1 MRALK
6 ILVIVMTFAAM
17 LFVWPIH
24 PFREVGN
31 VRSGDE
37 GHARTNPIGEGESI
51 SQRFAAADNNII
63 QIEFVLSCDDMQPR
77 SGELLFELLDRDGEA
92 VYAETLDY
100 AGVPD
105 YSYGGPVVNVRVR
118 KGRPYTVRL
127 TNLNVSENQP
137 CAVYT
142 TDVSG
147 YCLKKGALEVAGEPV
162 EGEWLTRITTNRPI
176 TAENTLAIWGCI
188 GMVGFD
194 IYEVLVRREKRRAA
208 QEKEG

>member
-1 MRALK
+1 MRVLK
-6 ILVIVMTFAAM
+6 RAILVIMLAAM

-24 PFREVGN
+24 PFREVGT

-37 GHARTNPIGEGESI
+37 GHALTTPIGMGECI

-63 QIEFVLSCDDMQPR
+63 QIEFVLSCDDTQPR
-77 SGELLFELLDRDGEA
+77 SGELLFELLDGDGEA

-118 KGRPYTVRL
+118 KGRPYTLRL
-127 TNLNVSENQP
+127 TNLSVSENLP
-137 CAVYT
+137 CGVYT
-142 TDVSG
+142 TDASG
-147 YCLKKGALEVAGEPV
+147 YCLKKGVLEAAGQQI
-162 EGEWLTRITTNRPI
+162 EGELLTRITSNRPI
-176 TAENTLAIWGCI
+176 TAENTVAVWGCI
-188 GMVGFD
+188 GMVGFGL
-194 IYEVLVRREKRRAA
+194 YEVFARREKRGTM